1 MEGTHMNRKAL
12 WNAKGGETVQES
24 KPTGCGQMAR
34 QALVIAGSIMGVV
47 ILIGAMVMPLCAQTY
62 PNKAIRF
69 ILPMAPGG
77 GADLVGR
84 MIGPKLAERFGQPL
98 VIENHAGAGGNVGY
112 ELVAKSRPD
121 GYTMILATA
130 GFTTTPS
137 LYKKLNF
144 DPIRDFVPI
153 TPVAQIPQV
162 VFVRSDSP
170 FKNLKELVEYAKAN
184 PGKLNNSTSG
194 VGSTTHLAGELLNSL
209 AKIKIV
215 HVAYKGGG
223 PALIA
228 LMGGEVDMMVI
239 AAPGL
244 KQQIE
249 AGKVRALAVLS
260 NKRLPYLPN
269 VPTAKEAGID
279 NYEVTTW
286 YGMLAPAATPRDIVN
301 RWNEEWIKI
310 AAMPDTME
318 KLQNAGYEVVSRTP
332 EQFGEFIKAEI
343 ERWTKIVKEA
353 SIPTVD

>member
-1 MEGTHMNRKAL
+1 MEENVMNGRAL
-12 WNAKGGETVQES
+12 WNANGGKTVPKR
-24 KPTGCGQMAR
+24 KPAGHGQAVRRTLMT
-34 QALVIAGSIMGVV
+34 AGATVV
-47 ILIGAMVMPLCAQTY
+47 VAFLIGAMVVPLCAQTY

-84 MIGPKLAERFGQPL
+84 MIGPKLAEQFGQSL

-112 ELVAKSRPD
+112 ELVAKARSD
-121 GYTMILATA
+121 GYTMVLATA

-144 DPIRDFVPI
+144 DPIKDFAPI

-162 VFVRSDSP
+162 VFVRGDSP

-184 PGKLNNSTSG
+184 PGKLNHGTSG
-194 VGSTTHLAGELLNSL
+194 TGGINHLAGELLNSL

-249 AGKVRALAVLS
+249 AGKVRALAVLG

-301 RWNEEWIKI
+301 RWNAEWIKI
-310 AAMPDTME
+310 GAMPDTKE

-332 EQFGEFIKAEI
+332 DQFTEFIKAEI
-343 ERWTKIVKEA
+343 ERWTRIVKEA
-353 SIPTVD
+353 NIPTVD